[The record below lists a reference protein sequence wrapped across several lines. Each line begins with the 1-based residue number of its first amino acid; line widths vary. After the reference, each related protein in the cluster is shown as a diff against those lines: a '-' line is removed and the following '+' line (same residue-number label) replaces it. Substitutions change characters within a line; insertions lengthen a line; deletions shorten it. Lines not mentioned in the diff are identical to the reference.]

1 MRRQQQFLGGH
12 LRDKEL
18 AIQDYDR
25 MIKESE
31 AVLGKVGGC
40 VR

>member
-1 MRRQQQFLGGH
+1 MLGGE

-18 AIQDYDR
+18 ALQDYDR

-31 AVLGKVGGC
+31 IVLQKV
-40 VR
+40 RFTLNII